1 MKAIMTVKV
10 WQTAEEAL
18 IDSEERINKAIW
30 HHIPTGQYAIGDYDD
45 LPQGLNLN
53 GNGYWYEI
61 SKSELI
67 SDIENRERI

>member
-1 MKAIMTVKV
+1 MEAIMTVKV
-10 WQTAEEAL
+10 WQTAQETL
-18 IDSEERINKAIW
+18 IDAEERINKAIW